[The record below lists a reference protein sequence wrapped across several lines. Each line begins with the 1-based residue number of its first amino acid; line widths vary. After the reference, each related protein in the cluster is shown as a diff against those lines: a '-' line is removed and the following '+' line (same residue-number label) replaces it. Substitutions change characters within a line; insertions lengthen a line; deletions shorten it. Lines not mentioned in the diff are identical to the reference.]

1 MFEIGE
7 YLIFKKDVC
16 QVKEIKKGFLNDL
29 DYYILSPIK
38 DNTLKIEI
46 PINSKNIR
54 KLITK
59 EEIEQIIK
67 RIPTISEIDVE
78 QRLLETEYK
87 RLLNT
92 GNEEDLIRIIK
103 TAYKR
108 NQKRLEQKKKIG
120 DKDKHYFEEA
130 ENYLYQ
136 ELGIVLD
143 LSFEETKEYIKN
155 KIKS

>member
-108 NQKRLEQKKKIG
+108 NQKRLEKKKKIG